1 MIGMIRMNRK
11 TFFTVIITIMLF
23 TSRIHALELPDEIQ
37 EWHSVSEYVLPLIAS
52 KDNTNFGRCV
62 YKSYVRESPKSYMQV
77 ILTEGSGT
85 GTLYVP
91 ERVNDSKGVMY
102 SPSGYDILNISGH
115 NSIIEHHEHIPTAL
129 AVNISKD
136 IILTLEAGSLDDNE
150 MIELAEEFVKKL
162 NRR

>member
-1 MIGMIRMNRK
+1 MIRMIRK
-11 TFFTVIITIMLF
+11 NSKIFWAVIITIMLF

-37 EWHSVSEYVLPLIAS
+37 EWHLVSEYVLPLIAS

-102 SPSGYDILNISGH
+102 SPSEYDVLNISGH

>member
-37 EWHSVSEYVLPLIAS
+37 EWHSVSEYVMPLIAS

-102 SPSGYDILNISGH
+102 SPSRYEILNIAGH